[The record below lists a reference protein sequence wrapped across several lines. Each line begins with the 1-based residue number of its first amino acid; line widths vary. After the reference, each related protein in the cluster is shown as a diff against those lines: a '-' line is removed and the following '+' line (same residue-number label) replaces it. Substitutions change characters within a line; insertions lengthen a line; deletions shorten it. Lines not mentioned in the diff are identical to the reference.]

1 MVSATLFFITR
12 TSKFRPNLSLDV
24 VLIKRKEC
32 TVFYINQI
40 NLTSVSRDSVKE
52 CRKRPWNN
60 IKWFLVIHFS
70 AFLQGRKRLSLT
82 IFFFLKIRPNFSVVI
97 HIRKIPNWI
106 GSHTPSRGMVGKL
119 RFRLCTLP
127 IVIVGGGIRDFW
139 GVMIVQI
146 QICMNLWK
154 N

>member
-52 CRKRPWNN
+52 CRKRP
-60 IKWFLVIHFS
+60 
-70 AFLQGRKRLSLT
+70 
-82 IFFFLKIRPNFSVVI
+82 
-97 HIRKIPNWI
+97 
-106 GSHTPSRGMVGKL
+106 
-119 RFRLCTLP
+119 
-127 IVIVGGGIRDFW
+127 
-139 GVMIVQI
+139 
-146 QICMNLWK
+146 
-154 N
+154 